1 LQINKDQWNLVHA
14 NEISPA
20 SQQLFDLGT
29 QLAHHN
35 ERYRNQDSRTS
46 KVFRLASS
54 RVKKFLDFFGRNITH
69 FDGVY
74 SWYFA
79 IYDPSQCPICVG
91 FLIFSSSLAIWT
103 VILSLLTIFTL
114 HVFKRQ
120 HVFESLNGLI
130 TSEEIQITQASL
142 NQTINWKRYVKFKK
156 FSKVLLLYDSPYA
169 FRIFPKHIFEGEED
183 WKKFVDLVKIQ
194 INAKKKDTL

>member
-1 LQINKDQWNLVHA
+1 MKDIEIKIQGQVKYSDWLRVVLRNFLISLVGILL
-14 NEISPA
+14 ISIA
-20 SQQLFDLGT
+20 F
-29 QLAHHN
+29 
-35 ERYRNQDSRTS
+35 
-46 KVFRLASS
+46 
-54 RVKKFLDFFGRNITH
+54 
-69 FDGVY
+69 

-103 VILSLLTIFTL
+103 VILSLLTVFTL

-156 FSKVLLLYDSPYA
+156 FSKVLLLYDSPYS
-169 FRIFPKHIFEGEED
+169 FHIFPKHIFEGEED
-183 WKKFVDLVKIQ
+183 WRKFVDLVKIQ